1 MDKIKMRMKQLIEEQ
16 KKKNGESTD
25 NADGNID
32 DIKIVYVNADDLDI
46 SYPAGEEEKVEKS
59 TTTGKGKKAKE
70 ERDRIYKKKHER
82 KDQSDFDDDDD
93 DGGDDDDDAREIVK
107 DEL

>member
-1 MDKIKMRMKQLIEEQ
+1 MDKIKTRMKQLIEEQ
-16 KKKNGESTD
+16 RKKNGESTD
-25 NADGNID
+25 NAEGNID

-46 SYPAGEEEKVEKS
+46 SYPTGEEKAKKS
-59 TTTGKGKKAKE
+59 TMTEEGMGMRE
-70 ERDRIYKKKHER
+70 ERGRKHEKKYER

-93 DGGDDDDDAREIVK
+93 DDDSREIVK